1 LCSIFT
7 FIKEFTENL
16 PSSIFDQEE
25 VVHHY
30 LEDSTFRKELS
41 SPSLGHLV
49 KLVIDILFNFSQQIA
64 KVASITNADEMK
76 SVYLPN
82 SVCQLINEILANLLY
97 STEDI
102 DCVQSILEIY
112 SSLIKVFG
120 EI

>member
-1 LCSIFT
+1 M
-7 FIKEFTENL
+7 
-16 PSSIFDQEE
+16 
-25 VVHHY
+25 
-30 LEDSTFRKELS
+30 
-41 SPSLGHLV
+41 
-49 KLVIDILFNFSQQIA
+49 IDILFNFSQQIA

-120 EI
+120 EIWNVKFKALFIQELTDQAKPDHEKQFCAKSFEIIMSLLLLGIKQN